1 MDEEALCIVVD
12 VTYVRAVAER
22 GRAAPSCHS
31 AKCRSFAVILTSTN
45 HPQTQM
51 WMWLCAIQHF

>member
-51 WMWLCAIQHF
+51 